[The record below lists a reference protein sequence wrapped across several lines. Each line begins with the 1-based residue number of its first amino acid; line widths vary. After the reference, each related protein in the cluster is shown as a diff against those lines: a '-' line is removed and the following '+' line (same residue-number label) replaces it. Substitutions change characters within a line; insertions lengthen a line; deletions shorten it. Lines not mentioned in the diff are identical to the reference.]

1 VYESPAMTEQ
11 TRTVRLPVSVF
22 IIAKN
27 EADRIAP
34 AIESVRDWVDEVVV
48 IDSGSS
54 DETVAV
60 AERAGARVLLH
71 EWQGYGMQK
80 RFGEESCRHEWLL
93 NLDADERVTPELARE
108 IRALFAAG
116 LPGKAAY
123 RIKVSE
129 VYAHERRPSRWAY
142 TLDPI
147 RLYDRRCGRFKTS
160 PVHDR
165 VAMQRGAVGKL
176 RHRVLHYSIR
186 SLSHYLAKVNGYTD
200 MQSADFIAR
209 GKRLSRLRLLIEFP
223 ATFLKA
229 YFLRKNVFLGLYGLI
244 ISVSYAYYRF
254 IRLAKVYEHG
264 LPDHA
269 GIRTGTPESD
279 DARRP
284 AA

>member
-1 VYESPAMTEQ
+1 MTAEP
-11 TRTVRLPVSVF
+11 TTPCLPISVF
-22 IIAKN
+22 IIAKD
-27 EADRIAP
+27 EADRIAE
-34 AIESVRDWVDEVVV
+34 AIESVRDWADEVIV

-60 AERAGARVLLH
+60 AQRAGAQVLFH
-71 EWQGYGMQK
+71 PWQGYGMQK
-80 RFGEESCRHEWLL
+80 RFGEESCRNDWLL

-108 IRALFAAG
+108 VRALFTAE
-116 LPGKAAY
+116 LPAEAAY
-123 RIKVSE
+123 RIKISE
-129 VYAHERRPSRWAY
+129 VYAHEKRPSRWAY

-165 VAMQRGAVGKL
+165 VAMERGKVGKL

-186 SLSHYLAKVNGYTD
+186 SLSHYLAKVNSYTD
-200 MQSADFIAR
+200 MQAADFIAR
-209 GKRLSRLRLLIEFP
+209 GKRLSRLRLLIELP
-223 ATFLKA
+223 ATFFKA
-229 YFLRKNVFLGLYGLI
+229 YFLRKNVFLGTYGLI

-269 GIRTGTPESD
+269 GIRSGKLDPEGT
-279 DARRP
+279 RRP